1 MCSVFDVELWGTL
14 DGLTLLQDRD
24 LNKILIQMDN
34 LEHWVVRHVPREVNL
49 VVDRIAKM
57 VFVDLEGVNV
67 LATTPTDLLE
77 ALESDGATGVFF
89 ILSV

>member
-24 LNKILIQMDN
+24 LNKILIQTDN
-34 LEHWVVRHVPREVNL
+34 LEVIHALEVNL

-57 VFVDLEGVNV
+57 VFVDLEE
-67 LATTPTDLLE
+67 LMFWQLL
-77 ALESDGATGVFF
+77 LQ
-89 ILSV
+89 IC

>member
-1 MCSVFDVELWGTL
+1 MCSVFDVELWGIL

-24 LNKILIQMDN
+24 LNKILIQTDN

-77 ALESDGATGVFF
+77 ALESDGAT
-89 ILSV
+89 

>member
-1 MCSVFDVELWGTL
+1 MGFNHYLGMCSVFDVELWGIL

-24 LNKILIQMDN
+24 LNKILIQTDN

-77 ALESDGATGVFF
+77 ALESDGAT
-89 ILSV
+89 